1 MITLYFD
8 RKKIIAKI
16 FSYKNDS
23 RIMKIEN
30 QANNRASSNLS
41 YLRYLFLQ
49 TATLMYFTAKVSLLR
64 ANRPFA
70 MISLEVYIIQH
81 S

>member
-1 MITLYFD
+1 
-8 RKKIIAKI
+8 
-16 FSYKNDS
+16 
-23 RIMKIEN
+23 MKIEN
-30 QANNRASSNLS
+30 QASNRASSNLS

-70 MISLEVYIIQH
+70 VISLEVYIIQH